1 MLLHQRPTKVHNG
14 PSPWLCCR
22 YVDLVEHISVHALPT
37 ERVSIPYLT
46 PPAEAEPEIGEEA
59 ESDEK
64 ESKEAKAEVGEKGTE
79 GKAEVGEKG
88 TEGKAEVG
96 EKGTEGKAEGDE
108 KAAPASPLTYE
119 LAAQPAVAETSAAD
133 ATAADTV
140 AADTAETRSVKP
152 TQFDAWIVLGGV
164 QSSGTSPIDGG
175 ALGTC
180 RPASKLAIVT
190 HPLSGGQG
198 VHAGAD
204 HPRGSNS
211 WLTTH
216 STPCSLPVPPL
227 CQL

>member
-1 MLLHQRPTKVHNG
+1 MVHDE
-14 PSPWLCCR
+14 
-22 YVDLVEHISVHALPT
+22 VADLDL
-37 ERVSIPYLT
+37 
-46 PPAEAEPEIGEEA
+46 EEA
-59 ESDEK
+59 AVSDH
-64 ESKEAKAEVGEKGTE
+64 GG
-79 GKAEVGEKG
+79 
-88 TEGKAEVG
+88 
-96 EKGTEGKAEGDE
+96 EGDE

-164 QSSGTSPIDGG
+164 QSGGTSPIDGG

-198 VHAGAD
+198 VHAGAQTL
-204 HPRGSNS
+204 G
-211 WLTTH
+211 
-216 STPCSLPVPPL
+216 
-227 CQL
+227 